1 MQRKEQAVMTEEPQA
16 EVETT
21 TEEVSVKA
29 KDLVQT
35 VEDLIQEAS
44 VRRVMLVRGDRT
56 LFDLPLPLGVAGAAA
71 VAIYMAPLGAI
82 ASIAAL
88 VGGCTL
94 RIEREEPA
102 GEE

>member
-1 MQRKEQAVMTEEPQA
+1 MTEEPQ
-16 EVETT
+16 VEFKTT
-21 TEEVSVKA
+21 TEDVPVKA

-94 RIEREEPA
+94 RIEREEPTNE
-102 GEE
+102 G